1 MKLGF
6 DQCFAKN
13 SKIKFIGLMNCIISI
28 LTQMYKIREH
38 FYRKKFVY
46 RMPRLILLAV
56 LKRIHKFQE
65 SKRRYN
71 NEGIVAMDMSRNE
84 FEDIKR
90 NGKLI

>member
-1 MKLGF
+1 
-6 DQCFAKN
+6 
-13 SKIKFIGLMNCIISI
+13 
-28 LTQMYKIREH
+28 
-38 FYRKKFVY
+38 
-46 RMPRLILLAV
+46 MPRLILLAV

-90 NGKLI
+90 NGKFI